1 MQSSAGIPAAILQLP
16 KAELH
21 VHLEGC
27 MTPPLLVE
35 LARKHGE
42 KMELRTVEERY
53 KTRTFAEFLELFKW
67 ATSYLQIGRAHV

>member
-27 MTPPLLVE
+27 MTPALLVE

-42 KMELRTVEERY
+42 KIELRTVEERY
-53 KTRTFAEFLELFKW
+53 
-67 ATSYLQIGRAHV
+67 